1 MAGGVGVDPFSAS
14 ALGAAALIQGIGFL
28 YSQAGELLRRRRDRK
43 QSPAAAA
50 EPIAIPSAEAEKQP
64 LAGQLTAGP
73 VDEQALDQHA
83 SQLAKL
89 WGLLAPYATG
99 LADVDPA
106 DQQLVEQAEAA
117 RTLMEQIYRQHITF
131 TGEQRPAT
139 GTPLSVQYSG
149 DSEHYVARVI
159 ASGER
164 AVAAGRDISG
174 TVTTGDQAVP
184 GDHHPASRPPAE

>member
-1 MAGGVGVDPFSAS
+1 VAGGGGVDPFSVA
-14 ALGAAALIQGIGFL
+14 ALGGAALVQGIGFL

-50 EPIAIPSAEAEKQP
+50 EPMAIPSADAEKQP

-99 LADVDPA
+99 LAEVDPA
-106 DQQLVEQAEAA
+106 DRQLVEQAEAA
-117 RTLMEQIYRQHITF
+117 RALIEQIYGQHITF

-139 GTPLSVQYSG
+139 GTLLSAQHSG
-149 DSEHYVARVI
+149 DTEQYVARVI

-164 AVAAGRDISG
+164 AVAAGRDITG
-174 TVTTGDQAVP
+174 TVTTGDQGVP
-184 GDHHPASRPPAE
+184 GDHRPVSRPPSA